1 VRQSTGFLGLIGL
14 ILLAFAGAALLLAGF
29 TGPFDRLYILAHAAA
44 GVLALAAYLSSG
56 LENLRSFLGE
66 RSTKYGTSALVAS
79 LFFVGILGAL
89 NYISI
94 RHNHRFDLTEAG
106 VFSLSPQSVQ
116 VVKALDKD
124 LHIQAFVEG
133 GTDPEIRDL
142 LDSYR
147 YASSKISFELVD
159 PDRQPEL
166 AEKYDISAY
175 NTVRL
180 EYGNNSTTVT
190 QPNEETITNAIIK
203 VTRGTQQT
211 VCFVEGHGEPNID
224 DVEDARSFSQA
235 KLALTNENYAVRKVL
250 LASMEKVPD
259 DCSLLV
265 VAGPQR
271 PYLDQELAEVEQWL
285 KGGKSALFLLP
296 PQRAAQFVD
305 LLAKWGVKVGNDVV
319 VDQVVRL
326 FQGPALGLAP
336 LVETYDPTHEI
347 TREFKQRTIFPMTRS
362 VEAEAEDKPGLTV
375 TELVKTSPSSWA
387 ETDLNGLFD
396 RHEATLDESDQKGP
410 VSIAVAVEAN
420 LKEMGLAEGGK
431 TRLMV
436 FGSAEFADNRN
447 VDTFFNRDLLMNTV
461 GWLVGESDLVS
472 IRPKALRASRVLFS
486 LEEGTVIFYL
496 SVLIL
501 PELLLIA
508 GLAVWWRRE

>member
-1 VRQSTGFLGLIGL
+1 VRQSTGFLGLVGI
-14 ILLAFAGAALLLAGF
+14 ILLAFAGAAFFLAGF
-29 TGPFDRLYILAHAAA
+29 TGPFDRLYILAHAVV

-56 LENLRSFLGE
+56 LENLRTFLGE
-66 RSTKYGTSALVAS
+66 RSTKFGTSALVAS
-79 LFFVGILGAL
+79 LFFIGILASL
-89 NYISI
+89 NYISL
-94 RHNHRFDLTEAG
+94 RHHHRFDLTEAG

-133 GTDPEIRDL
+133 GSDPELRDL

-147 YASSKISFELVD
+147 YASPKVSFELLD
-159 PDRQPEL
+159 PDRQPDL
-166 AEKYDISAY
+166 AERYGISAY

-203 VTRGTQQT
+203 VTRASQQT
-211 VCFVEGHGEPNID
+211 VCFVEGHGEPDID
-224 DVEDARSFSQA
+224 DTEDAHSFSQA
-235 KLALTNENYAVRKVL
+235 KLALTNENYAVKKVL

-271 PYLDQELAEVEQWL
+271 PYLDHELAEIEQRL
-285 KGGKSALFLLP
+285 KDAKPVLFLLP

-319 VDQVVRL
+319 VDKLVRL
-326 FQGPALGLAP
+326 FEGPALGLAP
-336 LVETYDPTHEI
+336 LVETYDPSHEI

-362 VEAEAEDKPGLTV
+362 VETEADDKPGLTV

-396 RHEATLDESDQKGP
+396 RHEATLDENDQKGP
-410 VSIAVAVEAN
+410 VPIAVAVEAN
-420 LKEMGLAEGGK
+420 LKEMGLAATGK
-431 TRLMV
+431 TRLAV
-436 FGSAEFADNRN
+436 FGSVEFADNRN
-447 VDTFFNRDLLMNTV
+447 IDTFFNRDLLMNTV

-486 LEEGTVIFYL
+486 RDEGTIIFYL

>member
-1 VRQSTGFLGLIGL
+1 VRQSTGFLGLVGVIF
-14 ILLAFAGAALLLAGF
+14 LAFAGAALLLAGF
-29 TGPFDRLYILAHAAA
+29 AGPFDRLYILAHATV

-56 LENLRSFLGE
+56 VENLRAFLGE
-66 RSTKYGTSALVAS
+66 RSTKYGTSTLVAS
-79 LFFVGILGAL
+79 LLFVGILGSL
-89 NYISI
+89 NYIST

-124 LHIQAFVEG
+124 LRIQAFVEG
-133 GTDPEIRDL
+133 GTDPELRDI

-147 YASSKISFELVD
+147 YASAKISFELVD
-159 PDRQPEL
+159 PDRQPDL
-166 AEKYDISAY
+166 AERYGITAY
-175 NTVRL
+175 NTARL

-203 VTRGTQQT
+203 VTRATQQT
-211 VCFVEGHGEPNID
+211 VCFVEGHGEPDID
-224 DVEDARSFSQA
+224 AVEDARSFSQA
-235 KLALTNENYAVRKVL
+235 KLALTNENYAVKKVL
-250 LASMEKVPD
+250 LASMENVPD

-271 PYLDQELAEVEQWL
+271 PYLEHELAEVEQRL
-285 KGGKSALFLLP
+285 KGGKPVLFLLP
-296 PQRAAQFVD
+296 PQRAAQFVE
-305 LLAKWGVKVGNDVV
+305 LLAKWGVTVGSDVV
-319 VDQVVRL
+319 VDQMVRL

-336 LVETYDPTHEI
+336 LVETYDPGHEI

-362 VEAEAEDKPGLTV
+362 VEAEGEGKPGATV

-387 ETDLNGLFD
+387 ETDLNGLFE
-396 RHEATLDESDQKGP
+396 RHEATLDDRDHKGP
-410 VSIAVAVEAN
+410 VPVAVAVEAN
-420 LKEMGLAEGGK
+420 LKEMGLADRGK
-431 TRLMV
+431 ARLSV
-436 FGSAEFADNRN
+436 FGSVEFADNRN

-472 IRPKALRASRVLFS
+472 IRPKAMRASQVLFS
-486 LEEGTVIFYL
+486 KEEGTVIFYL